1 MTAAA
6 REIECRAV
14 VAEDRTSAELVI
26 PPGFDPA
33 HLSMELLQ
41 ALLRA
46 EHVEISAAVVAN
58 LQAMLAQPP
67 RGDRMERV
75 TIATA
80 TQPEEGKDGWVEW
93 TLDQKQ
99 QQSADQDAA
108 VNFYA
113 RSAYVTVKPGDVLGI
128 VHAPTDGVDGR
139 DVTGKTLAAKPGKP
153 AALKLDESISQNI
166 KGELI
171 AQQEGVLCRSD
182 TTAAVRQLIEIPEYV
197 DFSTGNIDFVGDVV
211 VNKGV
216 RDLFVVKATGN
227 IHVKGL
233 IEAATMI
240 TGGDLTA
247 EGGMAGRNRGSVQ
260 TEGHLIARY
269 LDNVRGQVKGDL
281 KVEREAI
288 NCELMILGGVNSPT
302 GMLIGGR
309 LLIVGAINIGTVG
322 SPAGVATELVLG
334 SVPTLEPLAQTLHE
348 LMGEVRKRRDEFD
361 GEFKLLSAEGKRL
374 TSHDKERQTELQFEM
389 HGLDQRLNRGQAVL
403 DALRQRIMHERTI
416 NLTAHR
422 FIHCGTTITVGE
434 NAFRLNRDLHGPV
447 RVIKD
452 GGDIVYR
459 FSTGEG
465 GLLAQVSEVSAAQT
479 PAPAAANHETNAQEQ
494 AAQ

>member
-14 VAEDRTSAELVI
+14 VAEDRSTAELIVPI
-26 PPGFDPA
+26 RFDPA
-33 HLSMELLQ
+33 QLSMELLQ

-46 EHVEISAAVVAN
+46 AHVEINSTVVTN
-58 LQAMLAQPP
+58 LEAMMAQPP
-67 RGDRMERV
+67 GAERQERV
-75 TIATA
+75 LLATA
-80 TQPEEGKDGWVEW
+80 TQPVEGKDGWVQW
-93 TLDQKQ
+93 TIDEQ
-99 QQSADQDAA
+99 QQAAPSEDGA
-108 VNFYA
+108 VNFYS

-139 DVTGKTLAAKPGKP
+139 DVTGKTLAAKPGKQ
-153 AALKLDESISQNI
+153 AALKLDESINQNI

-182 TTAAVRQLIEIPEYV
+182 SSAAVRQMIEIPEYV

-227 IHVKGL
+227 IHVNGL

-240 TGGDLTA
+240 TGGDLVA

-269 LDNVRGQVKGDL
+269 LDNVRGEVKGDL

-309 LLIVGAINIGTVG
+309 LLIVGAINVGTVG

-334 SVPTLEPLAQTLHE
+334 SVPTLEPLAAALHE
-348 LMGEVRKRRDEFD
+348 LMVEVRKRRDEFE
-361 GEFKLLSAEGKRL
+361 GEFKLLSAEGNKRL

-389 HGLDQRLNRGQAVL
+389 HGLDQRLNRGQTVF
-403 DALRQRIMHERTI
+403 DALRQRILKERTI
-416 NLTAHR
+416 NLTAYR

-459 FSTGEG
+459 VSTGEG
-465 GLLAQVSEVSAAQT
+465 GLLAQVAEVSAAQVPVKT
-479 PAPAAANHETNAQEQ
+479 ETTIEDEVAQ
-494 AAQ
+494 